1 MSTDPDFL
9 TYVLDLFADL
19 GPINTNKMFGGT
31 GLYIDGAMF
40 AVVFGDTLYMKADK
54 ALAKEYTANGSV
66 PFQYDTKTG
75 VRIIAGLTSL
85 PESAL
90 DDPDEALIWARKSLI
105 PAQKASVKP
114 RESRVKKT

>member
-1 MSTDPDFL
+1 MSTGPEFL
-9 TYVLDLFADL
+9 TYVLDLFTDL
-19 GPINTNKMFGGT
+19 GAVSTNKMFGGT

-54 ALAKEYTANGSV
+54 TLATEYTANGSV

-85 PESAL
+85 PENAL
-90 DDPDEALIWARKSLI
+90 DDPDEALIWARKSLV
-105 PAQKASVKP
+105 PAQKAAVK
-114 RESRVKKT
+114 RRKSKAKKT